1 MHSISINILQCILN
15 IKIFK
20 GECLVIS
27 KQGQWYTRPDETIR
41 SQFVLGEAEASCLTV
56 RGKSYTLI
64 SLYVFSLY
72 FQAPRNHSRIWSR
85 SASFLRILPTQLQ
98 RHNRDPTPSM
108 FLNNDFRYYWRPWD
122 LMVFPYSK
130 RLNLLSLSLRAIK
143 VPLQTQ
149 AKLSLR
155 PQLSH

>member
-1 MHSISINILQCILN
+1 MHSISIDILQCILY

-27 KQGQWYTRPDETIR
+27 KQGQWYNRPDETIR

-56 RGKSYTLI
+56 REKSYTLI
-64 SLYVFSLY
+64 SFYEFLFYL
-72 FQAPRNHSRIWSR
+72 QAPRNHSRIWSP
-85 SASFLRILPTQLQ
+85 SAYFLRILPTQLH
-98 RHNRDPTPSM
+98 RHNRGPTPSM
-108 FLNNDFRYYWRPWD
+108 FLNNHFRYYRRPRD

-130 RLNLLSLSLRAIK
+130 RLNLPSLSLRAIK
-143 VPLQTQ
+143 VSLQTQ
-149 AKLSLR
+149 PKLSLR